1 MSEDLRQ
8 PTNKTLIEEV
18 LLEIRQV
25 HEDISKINNDL
36 KEIHR
41 YIAIQH
47 INDEKLQQGK
57 NLEPPP
63 PRGFT
68 GGSWWSPF

>member
-18 LLEIRQV
+18 LLEIRIVQ
-25 HEDISKINNDL
+25 EDLSKIKNDI

-41 YIAIQH
+41 YMAIQYM
-47 INDEKLQQGK
+47 NEEKLQQGE
-57 NLEPPP
+57 NLEPV
-63 PRGFT
+63 GYEQV
-68 GGSWWSPF
+68 WWSPF

>member
-8 PTNKTLIEEV
+8 PTNKTLMEEV

-25 HEDISKINNDL
+25 QEDISKIKNDL

-41 YIAIQH
+41 YMAIQFV
-47 INDEKLQQGK
+47 NEEKLQQGG
-57 NLEPPP
+57 NLDPVGYEKV
-63 PRGFT
+63 
-68 GGSWWSPF
+68 WWSFF

>member
-1 MSEDLRQ
+1 MSEDIRQ

-18 LLEIRQV
+18 LLEIRKLEKDLS
-25 HEDISKINNDL
+25 HIKNDL

-47 INDEKLQQGK
+47 INDEKLQQGE
-57 NLEPPP
+57 NLEPI
-63 PRGFT
+63 GFT

>member
-25 HEDISKINNDL
+25 QEDVSKIKNDI

-41 YIAIQH
+41 YMAIQYM
-47 INDEKLQQGK
+47 NEEKLQQGE
-57 NLEPPP
+57 NLEPV
-63 PRGFT
+63 GYEQV
-68 GGSWWSPF
+68 WWSFF

>member
-25 HEDISKINNDL
+25 QEDVSKIKNDI

-41 YIAIQH
+41 YMAIQYM
-47 INDEKLQQGK
+47 NEEKLQQGE
-57 NLEPPP
+57 NLDPIGYEKV
-63 PRGFT
+63 
-68 GGSWWSPF
+68 WWSFF

>member
-18 LLEIRQV
+18 LLEIRIVQ
-25 HEDISKINNDL
+25 EDISKIKNDI

-41 YIAIQH
+41 IVSH
-47 INDEKLQQGK
+47 N
-57 NLEPPP
+57 N
-63 PRGFT
+63 
-68 GGSWWSPF
+68 

>member
-57 NLEPPP
+57 NLEPT
-63 PRGFT
+63 GFS
-68 GGSWWSPF
+68 SWSWIPHPF

>member
-18 LLEIRQV
+18 LLEIRSVQ
-25 HEDISKINNDL
+25 EDLSKIKNDI

-41 YIAIQH
+41 YMAIQYM
-47 INDEKLQQGK
+47 NEEKLQQGE
-57 NLEPPP
+57 NLEPV
-63 PRGFT
+63 GYEQV
-68 GGSWWSPF
+68 WWSFF

>member
-25 HEDISKINNDL
+25 QEDLSKIKNDI

-41 YIAIQH
+41 YMAIQYM
-47 INDEKLQQGK
+47 NEEKLQQGE
-57 NLEPPP
+57 NLEPV
-63 PRGFT
+63 GYEQV
-68 GGSWWSPF
+68 WWAFF

>member
-25 HEDISKINNDL
+25 QEDLSKIKNDI

-41 YIAIQH
+41 YMAIQYM
-47 INDEKLQQGK
+47 NEEKLQQGE
-57 NLEPPP
+57 NLEPV
-63 PRGFT
+63 GYEQV
-68 GGSWWSPF
+68 WWSFF

>member
-18 LLEIRQV
+18 LLEIRIVQ
-25 HEDISKINNDL
+25 EDICKIKNDL

-47 INDEKLQQGK
+47 INDEKLQQGE
-57 NLEPPP
+57 NLEPV
-63 PRGFT
+63 GFT

>member
-1 MSEDLRQ
+1 MSEDIRQ

-57 NLEPPP
+57 NLEPT
-63 PRGFT
+63 GFT

>member
-8 PTNKTLIEEV
+8 PTNKTLMEEV

-25 HEDISKINNDL
+25 QEDISKIKNDL

-41 YIAIQH
+41 YMAIQYM
-47 INDEKLQQGK
+47 NEEKLQQGE
-57 NLEPPP
+57 NLEPV
-63 PRGFT
+63 GYEQV
-68 GGSWWSPF
+68 WWSFF